1 MKIAVIATGLAI
13 AFGPSL
19 QAQAADQ
26 PVAGSWKL
34 VSFKVRALDTN
45 ETKDALGPNP
55 TGRMILTPNGY
66 ITIYRVAG
74 DRKPAKTDAER
85 LALLQSMAVWT
96 GRYRVEGGKLLIR
109 IDGSW
114 IEVLTNTDTERAFVR
129 DGKTLTLTN
138 TIGSSL
144 FFPGRPAIGTEVFEL
159 EE

>member
-1 MKIAVIATGLAI
+1 MNIAALLAGLTLALAT
-13 AFGPSL
+13 FGS
-19 QAQAADQ
+19 AYAGNEA
-26 PVAGSWKL
+26 VAGSWKL
-34 VSFKVRALDTN
+34 MSFKVQASDTK

-96 GRYRVEGGKLLIR
+96 GRYRVEGDKLLIR

-114 IEVLTNTDTERAFVR
+114 IEVLTNTDTERTFVR
-129 DGKTLTLTN
+129 DGKKLTLTN
-138 TIGSSL
+138 TIASSL
-144 FFPGRPAIGTEVFEL
+144 FFPGRPAVGTEVFEL

>member
-1 MKIAVIATGLAI
+1 MRIAPLAMGLAV
-13 AFGPSL
+13 AFTTSL
-19 QAQAADQ
+19 QAQPAAS

-96 GRYRVEGGKLLIR
+96 GRYRAEGDKLLIR

-114 IEVLTNTDTERAFVR
+114 IEVLTNTDTERTFAR
-129 DGKTLTLTN
+129 EGKKLTLTN
-138 TIGSSL
+138 TIASSL
-144 FFPGRPAIGTEVFEL
+144 FFPGRPAIGTEVFDL